1 MLLNVQELRAAK
13 ARLTL
18 QETIDVADL
27 LSQVPGVRPAGPL
40 KADVKAEPSG
50 EFVHVDGQ
58 LDCNLEW
65 TCVRCLTKFEEPLH
79 IPYNESFKQVSQ
91 EVADLGE
98 QDDEDFVPFHG
109 DRLEL
114 RPYLQDELLLNL
126 PLSPT
131 CSEDCK
137 GLDPET
143 GEDLNGKPERPQPIK
158 IDPRLEAL
166 KGWFDSERS

>member
-1 MLLNVQELRAAK
+1 MQLNVQELKAARDK
-13 ARLTL
+13 IALR
-18 QETIDVADL
+18 ESFDVSGP
-27 LSQVPGVRPAGPL
+27 LSQVPGVRPVGPL
-40 KADVKAEPSG
+40 EASVTAEPSA
-50 EFVHVDGQ
+50 EFILVEGR

-65 TCVRCLTKFEEPLH
+65 TCVRCLTSFQEPLH
-79 IPYNESFKQVSQ
+79 IPYGERFKQVSF
-91 EVADLGE
+91 EVAALGE

-114 RPYLQDELLLNL
+114 RPYLEDELLLNL

-131 CSEDCK
+131 CREDCR

-143 GEDLNGKPERPQPIK
+143 GENLNGKPERPSPVK

>member
-1 MLLNVQELRAAK
+1 MLLNVQELKAAK
-13 ARLTL
+13 TKLELR
-18 QETIDVADL
+18 ETIDIADL

-40 KADVKAEPSG
+40 QADVTAEPSG
-50 EFVHVDGQ
+50 EFVKVAGK

-65 TCVRCLTKFEEPLH
+65 TCVRCLTAFEEPLH
-79 IPYNESFKQVSQ
+79 IPYAESFKQVSQ
-91 EVADLGE
+91 EVAALGE

-126 PLSPT
+126 PLSKT

-143 GEDLNGKPERPQPIK
+143 GENLNGKPDRPQPIK

>member
-1 MLLNVQELRAAK
+1 MLLNVQELRAGKTKIA
-13 ARLTL
+13 LH
-18 QETIDVADL
+18 ETIDVADL

-40 KADVKAEPSG
+40 AADVTAEPAG
-50 EFVHVDGQ
+50 EYVEVNGT

-65 TCVRCLTKFEEPLH
+65 TCVRCLTAFEEPLH
-79 IPYNESFKQVSQ
+79 IPYGERFKQVSQ
-91 EVADLGE
+91 EVAELGE

-131 CSEDCK
+131 CSEDCR

-143 GEDLNGKPERPQPIK
+143 GENLNGKPERPRPAK

-166 KGWFDSERS
+166 KGWFDPERS